1 MSRLLTALKNLEG
14 RGHFTPRDEST
25 QTGSTEVPPAEPESP
40 VAASDAVTAALG
52 TLHEAD
58 RSEVPPDV
66 VQVPPDA
73 VQVPLDV
80 VQVPPDAVQI
90 PLDAVRFSAKEREVP
105 LAPSSDSS
113 AQTPPVLDV
122 GLIQGSSIP
131 SIETFGGFVEDDS
144 DGEDS
149 LSANSASA
157 LLDALLD
164 EKLGIDDPVRDH
176 STGDRWGP
184 DSPVAS
190 DSASAT
196 HGTATD
202 VVEPDPSGL
211 AYGGEIPQS
220 SSIPASV
227 DPYIPPV
234 EFQREELPADETS
247 TAEQTRE
254 AVSEPIAGDS
264 LTPES
269 HLPEGLF
276 DQWTSPADAPADRA
290 ADTAADTVV
299 DSATGFATDSAAGM
313 ESRENVPEETATDLE
328 GTFGP
333 VNFRSKEAELRMRLV
348 ADEDD
353 ESAASEPEGTYPAVA
368 PTLSGSEPAEVSCQP
383 LPKGEAADEGVQTAG
398 DQQRDTFVQSA
409 DAPAGVNRQ
418 TVDVE
423 GITDISDE
431 SRAAEY
437 QAVASRLWEDCCGQ
451 RRTSVLIVGIGEESH
466 LTGLAA
472 SIAVI
477 IAKGHRVLLVD
488 GDIRDRRLTEALR
501 QTATP
506 GLASAF
512 DRERALDPPTV
523 PTTTP
528 GLEFM
533 PAGQPRC
540 SVRRDDASMLAG
552 MLRELSRRFDL
563 VLVDG
568 GCLPALPTEMLADAC
583 DVTYPVVRVGETNLD
598 EATALLDQIREAGGE
613 ISGFIAVDVPGTRR
627 PASDG

>member
-1 MSRLLTALKNLEG
+1 MSRLLAALKNLEG

-25 QTGSTEVPPAEPESP
+25 RPGSTDVPPAERESP
-40 VAASDAVTAALG
+40 VAAVDAVTAAAG
-52 TLHEAD
+52 TSHEAD
-58 RSEVPPDV
+58 RFEVPSDGA
-66 VQVPPDA
+66 QV
-73 VQVPLDV
+73 
-80 VQVPPDAVQI
+80 
-90 PLDAVRFSAKEREVP
+90 RSNEREVP
-105 LAPSSDSS
+105 SAPSSDPS

-131 SIETFGGFVEDDS
+131 STETIDDLVEDDS
-144 DGEDS
+144 DDIDS
-149 LSANSASA
+149 QPAHSASA

-164 EKLGIDDPVRDH
+164 EKLGTDDPVRDH
-176 STGDRWGP
+176 SPGDRWVS
-184 DSPVAS
+184 DSPVAN

-196 HGTATD
+196 YGTETD
-202 VVEPDPSGL
+202 VVEPESSGL
-211 AYGGEIPQS
+211 AYGEEVPQL

-227 DPYIPPV
+227 DPFVPPV
-234 EFQREELPADETS
+234 EFQREELPAGETS
-247 TAEQTRE
+247 TAEQPRE
-254 AVSEPIAGDS
+254 PVSEPIAGDS
-264 LTPES
+264 FTPES
-269 HLPEGLF
+269 QLPEGLF
-276 DQWTSPADAPADRA
+276 DQWKSPADAPAD
-290 ADTAADTVV
+290 TAADSV
-299 DSATGFATDSAAGM
+299 ADSAADSAAEM
-313 ESRENVPEETATDLE
+313 EPRENVPEETATDLE
-328 GTFGP
+328 DIFGP
-333 VNFRSKEAELRMRLV
+333 VNYRSKEAELRMRLL

-353 ESAASEPEGTYPAVA
+353 ESASSDPEGTYPAVA
-368 PTLSGSEPAEVSCQP
+368 PTLSGSEPAEVSWEP
-383 LPKGEAADEGVQTAG
+383 PPKEEAADKVLQTAG
-398 DQQRDTFVQSA
+398 NQQRNTFVQST

-418 TVDVE
+418 PVDVE
-423 GITDISDE
+423 GIIDINDE

-437 QAVASRLWEDCCGQ
+437 QAVASRLWADCRDQ

-472 SIAVI
+472 SIAVVL
-477 IAKGHRVLLVD
+477 ARGEGARVLLVD

-512 DRERALDPPTV
+512 DRERVFDPPTV

-540 SVRRDDASMLAG
+540 SIRRDDVNMLAE

-583 DVTYPVVRVGETNLD
+583 DVTYPVVRMGETNLD
-598 EATALLDQIREAGGE
+598 EATTLLDQIRRASGE
-613 ISGFIAVDVPGTRR
+613 ISGFIAVDVPGTGR
-627 PASDG
+627 PVSDG